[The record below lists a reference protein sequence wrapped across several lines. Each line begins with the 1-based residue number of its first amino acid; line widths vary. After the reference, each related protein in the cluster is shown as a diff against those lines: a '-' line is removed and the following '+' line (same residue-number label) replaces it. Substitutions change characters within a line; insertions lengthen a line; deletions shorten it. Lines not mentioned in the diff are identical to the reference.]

1 MQKSELIRRL
11 SSASE
16 DDVQIEIFG
25 TLYEIDFGHAEATF
39 DGFATVF
46 PEALTLKPVDAE
58 DALME
63 KPLI

>member
-1 MQKSELIRRL
+1 MKRSKLIRQL

-16 DDVQIEIFG
+16 DEVLIEIFG

-39 DGFATVF
+39 DGFATVC